1 MTTALLLRVDALL
14 DERLLAIGADM
25 SSPYNPVLEFLK
37 MVPLHLIGYEVRGD
51 GTVHVSRILT
61 KSMNLVFRM
70 DGDSILY
77 TSDEIH
83 WTGIEMSQILT
94 LLGMG
99 DGAMHSGDASALQNI
114 LTEFNRRPRNTS
126 SRSKPAAK
134 SDARRSVAKSPGS
147 VSSIPRP
154 KPMIPISP
162 SPKPAAIPGSI
173 KKKK

>member
-14 DERLLAIGADM
+14 DERLRAIGADM

-77 TSDEIH
+77 TMDGMNWTPIEIS
-83 WTGIEMSQILT
+83 EILS
-94 LLGMG
+94 LQGFG
-99 DGAMHSGDASALQNI
+99 DTMHGSNASALKNALALVMKHPQNI
-114 LTEFNRRPRNTS
+114 PSKFTEAKSADKKSATKSAGYSPQI
-126 SRSKPAAK
+126 PAAK
-134 SDARRSVAKSPGS
+134 PTKSASP
-147 VSSIPRP
+147 P
-154 KPMIPISP
+154 K
-162 SPKPAAIPGSI
+162 KPAAIAGSI